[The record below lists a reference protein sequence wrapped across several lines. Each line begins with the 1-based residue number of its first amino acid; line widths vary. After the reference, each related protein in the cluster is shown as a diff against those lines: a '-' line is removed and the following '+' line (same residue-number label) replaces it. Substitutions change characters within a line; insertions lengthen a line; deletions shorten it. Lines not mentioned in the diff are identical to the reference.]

1 MVAIG
6 VLESLGT
13 GLVIFFERI
22 SGDLWSRLLSKSL
35 QPASLSVEPGEG
47 GVEKTPLP
55 SSRHWARR
63 AQGWLHV
70 RVANLSLDISLNNR
84 SKSARRIS
92 KSNFLEPMGSPSHI
106 SGSLNW
112 SLDSKLSSPAA
123 GSPCRFASELFC
135 WASIG
140 SRCMIDS
147 VARYMICRNKR
158 FRAVMQRNVL
168 KSSWTIPRPHPQKSR
183 I

>member
-1 MVAIG
+1 MQFNIPHTTKRNRH
-6 VLESLGT
+6 LEVTTNKELAGH
-13 GLVIFFERI
+13 GCNWCFGEPGNRFGDFFERI

-112 SLDSKLSSPAA
+112 SLDSK
-123 GSPCRFASELFC
+123 FKF
-135 WASIG
+135 
-140 SRCMIDS
+140 SRCGEPLP
-147 VARYMICRNKR
+147 VCQ
-158 FRAVMQRNVL
+158 RAVLLGFNWIEV
-168 KSSWTIPRPHPQKSR
+168 HD
-183 I
+183 